1 MSLKLRALQDMRQ
14 KILLRERVQ
23 QLETAI
29 TSQDTML
36 AAADYARVE
45 AETSVLLKLRDSLIT
60 GQKESA
66 EKSNNNMRDFSV
78 LVLELQNWAEP
89 PRSRS
94 NRHFNADEHPS
105 SFERNNEVHVPSPPA
120 CLW

>member
-14 KILLRERVQ
+14 RILLRERVQ

-66 EKSNNNMRDFSV
+66 EKSNNNMR
-78 LVLELQNWAEP
+78 
-89 PRSRS
+89 S
-94 NRHFNADEHPS
+94 N
-105 SFERNNEVHVPSPPA
+105 PA
-120 CLW
+120 RLLPT

>member
-1 MSLKLRALQDMRQ
+1 MPTSTEEVMSLKLRALQDMRQ

-66 EKSNNNMRDFSV
+66 EKSNNNMR
-78 LVLELQNWAEP
+78 
-89 PRSRS
+89 S
-94 NRHFNADEHPS
+94 N
-105 SFERNNEVHVPSPPA
+105 PA
-120 CLW
+120 RLLPT